1 MFIATIIL
9 VAILTALI
17 FTLTIVAF
25 STICKSEKR
34 EIELGNRDA
43 EIKEDIEKEKKKSSK
58 ALNIIS
64 SIVGGV
70 VALSLLAA
78 SVTAVVY
85 KAQGEQFAINNQVSL
100 VIVSDSM
107 DGFYNETWKLEL
119 PADAEKDQF
128 KIGDIVT
135 FEKITEEEELIPF
148 EVYGYKNSKGQ
159 TITHRYIGENPKNPE
174 QLIFRGDNT
183 GGRDSYVDRSQVVLH
198 YTDHKIPQVGMF
210 VLFSQSG
217 FGLYSFISVIC
228 IYALAEVYGI
238 KYDRLIKSRIEYLDK
253 LTEPEAIAEEPAV
266 EEKDE
271 DLAEKADAEPIE
283 KISPAEVKTPVV
295 AMPEPKKSE
304 GKLVQ
309 FKTSWG
315 RQVSFYIKPKEATTD
330 EK

>member
-9 VAILTALI
+9 VATLTTLI

-34 EIELGNRDA
+34 EIELGNKDA
-43 EIKEDIEKEKKKSSK
+43 EIKEDIEKEKKRSSK
-58 ALNIIS
+58 ALNITS
-64 SIVGGV
+64 SIFGGLI
-70 VALSLLAA
+70 ALSLLAA
-78 SVTAVVY
+78 SITAITY

-119 PADAEKDQF
+119 PEDAEKDQF

-159 TITHRYIGENPKNPE
+159 IITHRYIKTIDDK
-174 QLIFRGDNT
+174 LVFRGDNT
-183 GGRDSYVDRSQVVLH
+183 GGYDSRVDRSQVVLH
-198 YTDHKIPQVGMF
+198 YTDHKIPHVGMF

-228 IYALAEVYGI
+228 VYVLAEAYSTKYERMIKARI
-238 KYDRLIKSRIEYLDK
+238 KYLNEQNNVIINQEEDSSADISEVNEENDK
-253 LTEPEAIAEEPAV
+253 VLTENQVQTPPAV
-266 EEKDE
+266 EDSSDKR
-271 DLAEKADAEPIE
+271 
-283 KISPAEVKTPVV
+283 
-295 AMPEPKKSE
+295 
-304 GKLVQ
+304 LVEFTTKYGQ
-309 FKTSWG
+309 K
-315 RQVSFYIKPKEATTD
+315 VSFYVKKKEKKVN